1 MVVLASVLLF
11 IVGVINFLPVLA
23 VLFRPHRAEHEHAPA
38 GLRLQM
44 REYRQ
49 VHILK
54 QRSGNQGID
63 VDLPPAEDV
72 PQQPQLWELP
82 TWKESAIYSPQH
94 SPQHPPLHSA

>member
-1 MVVLASVLLF
+1 MAAAS
-11 IVGVINFLPVLA
+11 GDTLA
-23 VLFRPHRAEHEHAPA
+23 VLFRPLQAGLNHAPA

-54 QRSGNQGID
+54 QRGGNQDID

-82 TWKESAIYSPQH
+82 TWNESAIYSPQH
-94 SPQHPPLHSA
+94 SPQHTAS